1 MSMKLRHAAA
11 LALVSWYLMI
21 PPVDIPTG
29 RYVEEVP
36 IASWRKLVEYDTFTK
51 CENRRQDDLHFYLS
65 SLNRPKLSDRKVER
79 LDAMLDSENGWPPG
93 TTRKIDAHMLQGYV
107 SRRCI
112 SSNDPRLKG
121 N

>member
-1 MSMKLRHAAA
+1 MKSRHAAA
-11 LALVSWYLMI
+11 LALVGWYLMM

-29 RYVEEVP
+29 KYVEEAP

-51 CENRRQDDLHFYLS
+51 CENRRQDDLRFYLS
-65 SLNRPKLSDRKVER
+65 SLNRPKLSDREVEK
-79 LDAMLDSENGWPPG
+79 LDTMLDSENGWPSG

-112 SSNDPRLKG
+112 SSDDPRLTRK
-121 N
+121 

>member
-1 MSMKLRHAAA
+1 MKPRRTAA
-11 LALVSWYLMI
+11 LALVGWYLML

-29 RYVEEVP
+29 RYVEVAP
-36 IASWRKLVEYDTFTK
+36 IANWRKLVEYDTFTK
-51 CENRRQDDLHFYLS
+51 CENRRQDDLRSYLNHRNAYS
-65 SLNRPKLSDRKVER
+65 IDDPKWLGF
-79 LDAMLDSENGWPPG
+79 DAMLDSKNGWPSG

-112 SSNDPRLKG
+112 ATDDPRLKP

>member
-1 MSMKLRHAAA
+1 MKSRHTAA
-11 LALVSWYLMI
+11 LALVGWCLMM

-29 RYVEEVP
+29 KYVEEAP

-51 CENRRQDDLHFYLS
+51 CENRRQDDLRFYLS
-65 SLNRPKLSDRKVER
+65 SLNRPKLSDREVEK
-79 LDAMLDSENGWPPG
+79 LDTMLDSENGWPPG

-112 SSNDPRLKG
+112 SSSDPRLTRK
-121 N
+121 

>member
-1 MSMKLRHAAA
+1 MKRRRAAA
-11 LALVSWYLMI
+11 LALVGWYLMM

-29 RYVEEVP
+29 KYVEEAP
-36 IASWRKLVEYDTFTK
+36 IASWRKLVEYDTLTK
-51 CENRRQDDLHFYLS
+51 CENRRQDDLRFYLS
-65 SLNRPKLSDRKVER
+65 SPNRPKLNDREVER

-112 SSNDPRLKG
+112 SSDDPRLTRK
-121 N
+121 